1 MWEPAGK
8 ALWLALADTA
18 LAPAVAWLGSRPGG
32 ERERNLYIIVM
43 CKSKRD
49 IGSSI
54 GMSKGIESPN
64 NQVDAS
70 HWSVHL
76 IECSTSSF
84 LIILIAVIVAVWL
97 LKRQRMCCFRGREEV
112 VGSWRPSR
120 MAMEELGP
128 AQNVALANGG
138 FRPI

>member
-1 MWEPAGK
+1 
-8 ALWLALADTA
+8 
-18 LAPAVAWLGSRPGG
+18 
-32 ERERNLYIIVM
+32 M

-76 IECSTSSF
+76 IECLTSSF
-84 LIILIAVIVAVWL
+84 LIILIVVMVAVWL

-112 VGSWRPSR
+112 VGGRRPSR

-128 AQNVALANGG
+128 ARMEPQNMAPANG